1 MRDSWT
7 VRQTTRNRWTD
18 SQTDLKGQLDRS
30 QGTARQITRY
40 SQTNGQTDPEEQVDG
55 PSPRAGQG
63 FPVPPV
69 LSLSP
74 AGLALHAGTPE
85 AARLRFSS
93 PPPHPNNCHG
103 SRCRSSGPEGDL
115 YSKQCML
122 TSPKAFNEGHYSH
135 PENRCILI
143 PSELFVWLCFC
154 FSNTRDTFN
163 KTR

>member
-1 MRDSWT
+1 MRDS
-7 VRQTTRNRWTD
+7 WTD

>member
-1 MRDSWT
+1 MRDS
-7 VRQTTRNRWTD
+7 WTD

-40 SQTNGQTDPEEQVDG
+40 SQTNGQTDHEGQVDG
-55 PSPRAGQG
+55 PSPRAGRRAGQG

-74 AGLALHAGTPE
+74 AGLALHAGTSE